1 MPLRLEDY
9 ALIGDMHSAAL
20 VGTNG
25 SIDWLCWPRFDS
37 DACFAALLGDATQ
50 HGHWL
55 IAPRIEHGVRR
66 GYLHDSLVL
75 QTEFENAEGCVR
87 VVDFMSPRQGHPT
100 LVRVIDGV
108 RGRMPMRMRLAPAF
122 GYGAR
127 TPYGR
132 QHEDGSASLI
142 AGPDAIRLQCD
153 MPLRFAKDQLVS
165 EFEIDAGDHA
175 SFVLQWYPSFEAPP
189 PREPSARA
197 LLGSTEAFWRGWC
210 GRCTYE
216 GPLRDVLVRSLV
228 TLKALTYAPT
238 GGIVAAPTTSLPE
251 QLGGVRN
258 WDYRYCWIRDATFTL
273 LALMHGGYL
282 REAGAWRDWL
292 LRAIAGHPREMQIA
306 YGLAG
311 ERRMTEI
318 ELPWLPGYHGARP
331 VRIGNA
337 AVHQRQLDVFG
348 EVMDCLHQART
359 SGIDPAPD
367 VWPMQCELIEFLEG
381 AWRDVDAGIWEV
393 RGPRRHFTHS
403 KVMAWVAVDRSVRDA
418 EALGFEAP
426 IDRWKQLRAQIHA
439 EVCELGFDPNQ
450 NCFVQAYGNAQL
462 DASLLLIPQV
472 GFLPISDPRVRGT
485 IDAVHRR
492 LTRDGLVFRY
502 DTRETDDGLPS
513 GEGVFL
519 ACTLWLADDL
529 CLLGRHDEARVYFD
543 RILNLSNDVGLLSE
557 EYDPRS
563 KRLVGNFP
571 QAFSHVA
578 LANTALNLSRPEGPA
593 KRRGNSH

>member
-1 MPLRLEDY
+1 
-9 ALIGDMHSAAL
+9 
-20 VGTNG
+20 
-25 SIDWLCWPRFDS
+25 
-37 DACFAALLGDATQ
+37 
-50 HGHWL
+50 
-55 IAPRIEHGVRR
+55 
-66 GYLHDSLVL
+66 
-75 QTEFENAEGCVR
+75 
-87 VVDFMSPRQGHPT
+87 
-100 LVRVIDGV
+100 
-108 RGRMPMRMRLAPAF
+108 
-122 GYGAR
+122 
-127 TPYGR
+127 
-132 QHEDGSASLI
+132 
-142 AGPDAIRLQCD
+142 
-153 MPLRFAKDQLVS
+153 
-165 EFEIDAGDHA
+165 
-175 SFVLQWYPSFEAPP
+175 
-189 PREPSARA
+189 
-197 LLGSTEAFWRGWC
+197 
-210 GRCTYE
+210 
-216 GPLRDVLVRSLV
+216 
-228 TLKALTYAPT
+228 
-238 GGIVAAPTTSLPE
+238 
-251 QLGGVRN
+251 
-258 WDYRYCWIRDATFTL
+258 
-273 LALMHGGYL
+273 
-282 REAGAWRDWL
+282 
-292 LRAIAGHPREMQIA
+292 
-306 YGLAG
+306 
-311 ERRMTEI
+311 
-318 ELPWLPGYHGARP
+318 
-331 VRIGNA
+331 
-337 AVHQRQLDVFG
+337 
-348 EVMDCLHQART
+348 
-359 SGIDPAPD
+359 
-367 VWPMQCELIEFLEG
+367 MQCELIEFLEG